1 MDIVD
6 NDKIKEQLEE
16 ELYEDGLRGKELKRA
31 VDKRFL
37 QEVKAKPKSRMQVAD
52 KKSYNNLIKKELQKQ
67 QEKNKKNKNKKNIK
81 IKTIK
86 AKQGGS
92 IGNKLVA
99 SIYGGCN

>member
-1 MDIVD
+1 MPQSLEDLVEQFIEEGLSESEA
-6 NDKIKEQLEE
+6 IKAA
-16 ELYEDGLRGKELKRA
+16 K
-31 VDKRFL
+31 KRFL
-37 QEVKAKPKSRMQVAD
+37 EEAKAKPKSRMQVTD

-92 IGNKLVA
+92 IGNKFVA